1 MGRFL
6 IKLRRNSILKL
17 RRQWE
22 HLLGSRSRT
31 VPIAMLIGVGA
42 AVAAAILHEFV
53 AGLEYCGQYLRDHGS
68 RWAMAIFL
76 LLPVIGITLSYIT
89 QRLIGGNRYAKSLSP
104 LILSLNRRRTSIPL
118 KETFNH
124 IISSALS
131 VGCGGSAGLEAPSVL
146 TGAAIG
152 ANTAGFF
159 GIDRRQKMLM
169 IGCGAAAAI
178 SAIFQSPIGGVL
190 FAIEVLLPQFSVAA
204 LIPML
209 ISSAVAMVISRALF
223 YHEPPLF
230 VINPQWRLDAIPY
243 YFLCGIFC
251 ALTGVF
257 VIKSVYFIS
266 ALLKKTLP
274 TPGRRLAAGGVILG
288 VILALFP
295 ILRGQGYFF
304 ITRLFHGDME
314 ALLLNSPLLSGM
326 PLPAA
331 LATVVIAAILLKAAV
346 SELTVNSGGDGGI
359 FAPAMFIGAFSG
371 FAFARMINLSGIA
384 ELHEANFVVIG
395 MCGVFSAVLRAPLT
409 GIFLIAEVT
418 YSYILLVPLMIVSS
432 VSHAVARFFEP
443 NSIYRKALAEADLLT
458 DDRDQAI
465 LRTLSVRVCIT
476 PEYTALS
483 PELNISQLSRIIEN
497 SPKHDCFPVLND
509 AGELEG
515 IVHLEQITPILFDPQ
530 FAGSMLVFDL
540 MEAPKRILNEDD
552 DLSKAMNML
561 EKNHLA
567 HLPVKNKDGK
577 FMGFVSGTDIF
588 KLYRGLIREADSY

>member
-6 IKLRRNSILKL
+6 LKLRRKSVLKL
-17 RRQWE
+17 RRQWDDR
-22 HLLGSRSRT
+22 LGSRSRT
-31 VPIAMLIGVGA
+31 VPLAMLIGVA
-42 AVAAAILHEFV
+42 AAIAAAILHKLV
-53 AGLEYCGQYLRDHGS
+53 ILLEHCSQYFQNHGS
-68 RWAMAIFL
+68 IWAMAVFTL
-76 LLPVIGITLSYIT
+76 MPVAGITLSYFS
-89 QRLIGGNRYAKSLSP
+89 QRLFGGNRYSKSLSP

-178 SAIFQSPIGGVL
+178 SAIFQSPVGGVL

-209 ISSAVAMVISRALF
+209 ISSAVAMVVSRALF

-230 VINPQWRLDAIPY
+230 VTNPQWRLDAIPY

-251 ALTGVF
+251 AVIGVF

-266 ALLKKTLP
+266 ALLKKSLP
-274 TPGRRLAAGGVILG
+274 APGRRLIAGGILLG
-288 VILALFP
+288 IILAVFP
-295 ILRGQGYFF
+295 VLRGQGYYF
-304 ITRLFHGDME
+304 ITHLFHGDME
-314 ALLLNSPLLSGM
+314 SLQKSCPVLSGM
-326 PLPAA
+326 PPAVF
-331 LATVVIAAILLKAAV
+331 LAIIVAAAILLKAAV

-371 FAFARMINLSGIA
+371 FAFARMINLSGLA

-432 VSHAVARFFEP
+432 VAHAVARFFEP
-443 NSIYRKALAEADLLT
+443 HSIYRKALAEADLLT
-458 DDRDQAI
+458 DDRDLAM

-483 PELNISQLSRIIEN
+483 PELNIRQLRQVIEN
-497 SPKHDCFPVLND
+497 SPKSDFFPVLD
-509 AGELEG
+509 QAGELNG
-515 IVHLEQITPILFDPQ
+515 IVRLEQITPILFDPQ
-530 FAGSMLVFDL
+530 FAESMLVFDL
-540 MEAPKRILNEDD
+540 MEAPRWVLNEDD
-552 DLSKAMNML
+552 DLARAMNML
-561 EKNHLA
+561 EKSRQE
-567 HLPVKNKDGK
+567 HLPVKNQNGR
-577 FMGFVSGTDIF
+577 FMGFVSATDIF

>member
-1 MGRFL
+1 MSRFL
-6 IKLRRNSILKL
+6 IKLRRKSVLRL
-17 RRQWE
+17 RRLWE
-22 HLLGSRSRT
+22 TRFGSRYRA
-31 VPIAMLIGVGA
+31 VPIAMLIGVTA
-42 AVAAAILHEFV
+42 AVAAAILHELV
-53 AGLEYCGQYLRDHGS
+53 AGLEHCGQLLRSNGS
-68 RWAMAIFL
+68 YWATALFFL
-76 LLPVIGITLSYIT
+76 MPVTGITLSYFS

-104 LILSLNRRRTSIPL
+104 LILSLNRRRTGIPL

-209 ISSAVAMVISRALF
+209 ISSAVAMVVSRALF

-251 ALTGVF
+251 AVIGVF
-257 VIKSVYFIS
+257 VIKSVYYIS
-266 ALLKKTLP
+266 GLLKKTLP
-274 TPGRRLAAGGVILG
+274 TPGRRLLAGGIIMG
-288 VILALFP
+288 TILAFFP
-295 ILRGQGYFF
+295 VLRGQGYYF
-304 ITRLFHGDME
+304 ISRLFHGE
-314 ALLLNSPLLSGM
+314 LEVLQEYCPVLAGL

-331 LATVVIAAILLKAAV
+331 LAVVVAAAILLKAAV

-371 FAFARMINLSGIA
+371 FAFARMINLSGMA
-384 ELHEANFVVIG
+384 ELHEANFIVIG

-432 VSHAVARFFEP
+432 VAHAVARFFEP
-443 NSIYRKALAEADLLT
+443 HSIYRKALAEADLLT
-458 DDRDQAI
+458 DDRDQAL

-476 PEYTALS
+476 PEYTRLS
-483 PELNISQLSRIIEN
+483 PELNVSQLSRIIED
-497 SPKHDCFPVLND
+497 SPKSDLFPVLND
-509 AGELEG
+509 SGELEG
-515 IVHLEQITPILFDPQ
+515 ILHLEQITPILLDPRL
-530 FAGSMLVFDL
+530 AGSMLVFDL
-540 MEAPKRILNEDD
+540 MEAPKWILNEDD
-552 DLSKAMNML
+552 DLSRAMNML
-561 EKNHLA
+561 EKSRLE

-577 FMGFVSGTDIF
+577 FIGFVSAVDIF